1 MERVRKAN
9 IDSVQFLQGFHN
21 LRDEGKITSDE
32 CKSLINLLTSKSSF
46 GPGSIR
52 RNEIS
57 YDDLCEGMKEIP
69 TVIQSVYKQAT
80 IWEKSAPYIRLSML
94 INIEK

>member
-1 MERVRKAN
+1 MEKVRKAN
-9 IDSVQFLQGFHN
+9 IDTVQFFEGFN
-21 LRDEGKITSDE
+21 KLRDEGKITSEERDNII
-32 CKSLINLLTSKSSF
+32 KLFTSKSSF

-80 IWEKSAPYIRLSML
+80 IWEKTAPYIRLSML
-94 INIEK
+94 INVEK